1 VLVSLPVVKSALLQV
16 TLIELPK
23 SVHHNHVIVQV
34 MTILQVAHHARLLI
48 TNVLGL
54 VVVKF
59 AGYVSVIVISPESG
73 PLFPY
78 VIVYC
83 ISSQL

>member
-1 VLVSLPVVKSALLQV
+1 V
-16 TLIELPK
+16 IEP
-23 SVHHNHVIVQV
+23 V
-34 MTILQVAHHARLLI
+34 MTMLQVAHHAKLEI
-48 TNVLGL
+48 TKVLGL

-59 AGYVSVIVISPESG
+59 AGYVSVIVISPASG